1 MAEKATE
8 IWQRIYN
15 QMPAESL
22 SIQAQRMQACL
33 DRLQIHENLQNS
45 LMAFSNK
52 ALEFASSAVL
62 ECQRTTV
69 EFAASALQDSILH
82 NARVHEQ
89 LSQSICA
96 LIDSLKSP
104 LVETDW
110 APSDELADSVNATLQ
125 EAAAFQENAKAG
137 IPLDLPTDKP
147 LTKEYIRTNIWNILS
162 VLLNLIS
169 ILLLFVPDSD
179 QQTIIENQQVIIE
192 QNQKIIEQNE
202 DPLQLDKERNHLL
215 QSILDTLQA
224 VDDETGI
231 FGDQS
236 DSLVE
241 QDSNLA
247 QPSDSPCSDD
257 TTNSQ
262 QQ

>member
-8 IWQRIYN
+8 IWQRIHDRASN
-15 QMPAESL
+15 EGLIS
-22 SIQAQRMQACL
+22 QAQRMQAYI

-45 LMAFSNK
+45 LITLSNGL
-52 ALEFASSAVL
+52 LEYVANTAIES
-62 ECQRTTV
+62 QRATA
-69 EFAASALQDSILH
+69 ELAASALQDSILH
-82 NARVHEQ
+82 NARIHEQ
-89 LSQSICA
+89 LSQSIYA
-96 LIDSLKSP
+96 LVDSLKS
-104 LVETDW
+104 LLIEIDW
-110 APSDELADSVNATLQ
+110 EPSDELADSVNATLQ
-125 EAAAFQENAKAG
+125 EAAAFQESAKAE

-162 VLLNLIS
+162 VLLGLIQ
-169 ILLLFVPDSD
+169 ILLFFVPDSD
-179 QQTIIENQQVIIE
+179 QQTIIENQRVIIE

-202 DPLQLDKERNHLL
+202 EQLHLDKERNHLL
-215 QSILDTLQA
+215 QSILNTLQA

-241 QDSNLA
+241 QETNLA
-247 QPSDSPCSDD
+247 QTPDSPRSDD
-257 TTNSQ
+257 TTDRQ